1 MHEEFGELDSEGER
15 YADLRARPPAGCVP
29 ADRGRLV
36 LEYERPGRTLLDA
49 VTSTVAEIKREY
61 GLVMYSLGIEKP
73 QEWLGTDTNGYGAR
87 IVAHLL
93 LTAAH
98 RAPRSSDT
106 DARPW
111 SG

>member
-1 MHEEFGELDSEGER
+1 MSIR
-15 YADLRARPPAGCVP
+15 KPA
-29 ADRGRLV
+29 
-36 LEYERPGRTLLDA
+36 LLDA

-61 GLVMYSLGIEKP
+61 GLVMHSLGIEKP

-98 RAPRSSDT
+98 RAVLLGYGRKDLVRLL
-106 DARPW
+106 DATGIR
-111 SG
+111 